1 MMNCETCQPRL
12 LHHLYGL
19 LEGAEAGAVLAHLDG
34 CPACQAAL
42 AKARGQQQVL
52 AAAAKAHFPD
62 VRFAPAPHSPAT
74 APTLQV
80 EAAAR
85 PRRFA
90 RWAVAASILVLL
102 GSSAGFTAVVWQ
114 SYSAAAERARADLQR
129 ADAA

>member
-19 LEGAEAGAVLAHLDG
+19 LEGAEADAVLAHLDG
-34 CPACQAAL
+34 CPACQ
-42 AKARGQQQVL
+42 
-52 AAAAKAHFPD
+52 
-62 VRFAPAPHSPAT
+62 APHSPAT

-129 ADAA
+129 ADAARRAFLDKQEQDDKAVK